1 MLLKPGRRGRNRTLP
16 HSVQEGDKELL
27 CPAQSQVALLRSLA
41 LGERLQSPAQP
52 RGSTEHRPAAEREPP
67 GRASQGE
74 RGECRRHSLL
84 AESRAD
90 LSTSARN
97 NNLPLALFFF
107 FLIKC
112 CHSFQPLTPNGRS
125 RAFPSPSLELGT
137 WNKAINSRT
146 HPSSPSNALQ
156 RHFIALPLCVEKRH
170 PPSLSKT
177 LNILKIAI
185 PVLQKHTGASIHG
198 DLCR

>member
-1 MLLKPGRRGRNRTLP
+1 MSACRAQHSLVGALSIAQQPRESPQVGHPRANVVNAEGTAYLLK
-16 HSVQEGDKELL
+16 VEQIY
-27 CPAQSQVALLRSLA
+27 
-41 LGERLQSPAQP
+41 
-52 RGSTEHRPAAEREPP
+52 PP
-67 GRASQGE
+67 VLE
-74 RGECRRHSLL
+74 TTICHF
-84 AESRAD
+84 
-90 LSTSARN
+90 
-97 NNLPLALFFF
+97 PFFFFF

-185 PVLQKHTGASIHG
+185 PVLQKHTGASSHG